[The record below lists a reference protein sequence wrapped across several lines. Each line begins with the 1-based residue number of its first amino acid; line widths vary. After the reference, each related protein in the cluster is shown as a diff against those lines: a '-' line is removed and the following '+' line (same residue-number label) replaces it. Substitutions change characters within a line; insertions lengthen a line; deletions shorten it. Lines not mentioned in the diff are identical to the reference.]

1 MLILQSTRKYRMNS
15 VKSLS
20 TLHAL
25 AHLSGVAESERHKSN
40 FLAEEGMT
48 PPISMIVAAILGL
61 ALGYSGRRWWLSGII
76 TGTLLTLYG
85 MSGRPEG
92 IILVVVMVAI
102 FFPLF
107 FSIGGLAS
115 MIGQIF
121 RQWIRSR
128 SGALS

>member
-1 MLILQSTRKYRMNS
+1 
-15 VKSLS
+15 
-20 TLHAL
+20 
-25 AHLSGVAESERHKSN
+25 
-40 FLAEEGMT
+40 
-48 PPISMIVAAILGL
+48 MIVAAILGL

-92 IILVVVMVAI
+92 IIQVVVMAVI

-107 FSIGGLAS
+107 FSIGGLTS

-121 RQWIRSR
+121 KQWIGSR
-128 SGALS
+128 SGAR

>member
-1 MLILQSTRKYRMNS
+1 MRLT
-15 VKSLS
+15 
-20 TLHAL
+20 
-25 AHLSGVAESERHKSN
+25 HLSGVVESERHKSN
-40 FLAEEGMT
+40 FLSEGGVT
-48 PPISMIVAAILGL
+48 PPISMIFTAILGL

-92 IILVVVMVAI
+92 IVLAAVMVAI

-121 RQWIRSR
+121 RQWIGSR
-128 SGALS
+128 RGVEPRNP